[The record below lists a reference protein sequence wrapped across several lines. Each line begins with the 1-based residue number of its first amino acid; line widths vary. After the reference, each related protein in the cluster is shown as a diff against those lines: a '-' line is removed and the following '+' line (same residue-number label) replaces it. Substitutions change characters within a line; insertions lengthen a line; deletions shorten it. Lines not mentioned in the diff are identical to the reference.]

1 VKSKREVKKAK
12 LVGDC
17 IVLKAKKE
25 EDKGRE
31 VNDKVEINLKGIR
44 GQEAWGSSGVH

>member
-17 IVLKAKKE
+17 IVLKSKKE
-25 EDKGRE
+25 EDEGRE
-31 VNDKVEINLKGIR
+31 VNDSVEINLNGMR
-44 GQEAWGSSGVH
+44 RRES

>member
-17 IVLKAKKE
+17 VVLKAKNE
-25 EDKGRE
+25 EDKDRE
-31 VNDKVEINLKGIR
+31 VNDRGEINLNGIR
-44 GQEAWGSSGVH
+44 GQEA

>member
-1 VKSKREVKKAK
+1 VKSKQEVKKAK
-12 LVGDC
+12 LVGGC

-31 VNDKVEINLKGIR
+31 VNDKVEINLNGIR
-44 GQEAWGSSGVH
+44 EPEA

>member
-1 VKSKREVKKAK
+1 VKSKQEVKKAK

-25 EDKGRE
+25 EDGVRE
-31 VNDKVEINLKGIR
+31 VNDKVEINLNGIR
-44 GQEAWGSSGVH
+44 GQEA

>member
-25 EDKGRE
+25 EDKDRK
-31 VNDKVEINLKGIR
+31 VNDKVEINLNGIR
-44 GQEAWGSSGVH
+44 RQEA

>member
-1 VKSKREVKKAK
+1 MKKVK

-17 IVLKAKKE
+17 VVLKAKKG

-31 VNDKVEINLKGIR
+31 VNDKLEINLNGIR
-44 GQEAWGSSGVH
+44 GQEA